1 MELLKI
7 EKLLQKYFDGET
19 STNDEKELRIYFL
32 SENVAHHL
40 MQYKVMFAYYQKER
54 ELIYNKTFIKNS
66 NNTKNIW
73 ISVAATVVIAL
84 GFCTYYSLNE
94 VESTKNM
101 ALGTYENPEKA
112 FEETQKALAM
122 LSTNVNVGIESVQ
135 YVREFE
141 TSKNRIFKN

>member
-32 SENVAHHL
+32 TENVAEHL
-40 MQYKVMFAYYQKER
+40 MQYKVMFAYYRKEQD
-54 ELIYNKTFIKNS
+54 LSYNKTFIKNS

-73 ISVAATVVIAL
+73 LSVAASVALVL
-84 GFCTYYSLNE
+84 GFCAYYSLTE
-94 VESTKNM
+94 VATSTNN

-112 FEETQKALAM
+112 FKETQKALAM
-122 LSTNVNVGIESVQ
+122 LSSNVNVGIESVQ
-135 YVREFE
+135 YIEEFE
-141 TSKNRIFKN
+141 TSKYKIFKK